1 MGSWRWNIYTAL
13 AGALLIFLLSFTHN
27 PIITVLMRTGLSFI
41 VLFFITF
48 VVRWMLGEVFLKTEN
63 SNHVSVITSLS
74 KESPVVGQKV
84 DLSTPEDIF
93 ESGKSDFSP
102 LRPTRLVTK
111 VTDQEAERLA
121 QSIRRMSE

>member
-13 AGALLIFLLSFTHN
+13 AGSLLIFLLSFTHN
-27 PIITVLMRTGLSFI
+27 PITTVLMRIGLSFI

-63 SNHVSVITSLS
+63 SNHASVITSLS

-93 ESGKSDFSP
+93 ESGKPDFSP

-111 VTDQEAERLA
+111 VTDQEAQRLA